1 MDYLTLVLGF
11 LMLTQPTIKSDRCE
25 MTLGKTSINFDL
37 MYNDIYSLFIQPK
50 LMDIILKPEQEQLIK
65 AKVNSG
71 KYTTVDEVIAEALLL
86 LDERD
91 KQYQMWINNTRQKVA
106 VGLTQLDKGGGIE
119 VQTVINKLKEKVILA
134 KKGISSRVSAITCRL
149 V

>member
-1 MDYLTLVLGF
+1 
-11 LMLTQPTIKSDRCE
+11 
-25 MTLGKTSINFDL
+25 